1 MFEIQTLDIP
11 KEWFAVPESIE
22 GDQGHSHRL
31 A

>member
-1 MFEIQTLDIP
+1 MIEIHTLGIP

-22 GDQGHSHRL
+22 GDLGRSHKV

>member
-1 MFEIQTLDIP
+1 MFEIHTLDIP

-22 GDQGHSHRL
+22 GDLGRSRKI